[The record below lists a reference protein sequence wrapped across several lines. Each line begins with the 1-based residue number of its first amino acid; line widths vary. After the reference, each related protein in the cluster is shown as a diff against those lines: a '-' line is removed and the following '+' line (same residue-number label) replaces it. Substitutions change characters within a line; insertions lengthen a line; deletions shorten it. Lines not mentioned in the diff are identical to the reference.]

1 MEFKVVFVGTRGSGV
16 TTFLYRLR
24 TGYYPIDC
32 PEEILDDFSLK
43 CEQNGDIITFH
54 CFDSYDHANFDTIR
68 QNQYV
73 EADIVVI
80 CYSCLSIQSIN
91 DVKEKWIPEVN
102 HYAPQAKYL
111 LLGLREMR
119 RDCSLGLYHSVI
131 ESCITI
137 HNVIHCYVDSEA
149 GNNIEEFVNT
159 LKNMGIAIENSTKV
173 TNSPIPKLKRDFC
186 FIQ

>member
-1 MEFKVVFVGTRGSGV
+1 MEFMVVFVGTRGSGV

-32 PEEILDDFSLK
+32 PEEILDDFSIK
-43 CEQNGDIITFH
+43 CQQNDEIITIH

-68 QNQYV
+68 QNKYV

-91 DVKEKWIPEVN
+91 DVK
-102 HYAPQAKYL
+102 AKYL

-137 HNVIHCYVDSEA
+137 NNVIHCYVDSET

-159 LKNMGIAIENSTKV
+159 IKNMGIEIENSTKDK
-173 TNSPIPKLKRDFC
+173 NSPIAKLKRDFC